1 LAASLDG
8 SALVQRTLPQNSLTF
23 HDYIQ
28 LFIKRLLFI
37 ATSKDLKRI
46 VKIKGCTRER
56 GSGIKMV
63 VKESTP
69 ICKNWKNFLSDQ
81 NRDQNKEQLF
91 NLLATYI
98 SRIESE
104 IIFVATKNEN
114 FVSNKDIIN
123 CSDLMPCN
131 HEEADTRIFLHLKNI
146 IEMFKISEID
156 TDKICICA
164 NDTDVVV
171 IAIALFHQLNIN
183 ELWFE
188 FDVGKDKRWL
198 PIHKYATTLSE
209 EKCNGILFWYAF
221 TGCDTMSSFYGRSK
235 KTAWDVWKVCND
247 ITNVCIRLSKHGQL
261 DVKNEDVKKLERF
274 VVLLYDRTSDVES
287 VNECRQILF
296 AQKGRNIELIPPTE
310 DALYQHIKRAV
321 LQARFIW
328 NTSLQK

>member
-1 LAASLDG
+1 
-8 SALVQRTLPQNSLTF
+8 
-23 HDYIQ
+23 
-28 LFIKRLLFI
+28 
-37 ATSKDLKRI
+37 
-46 VKIKGCTRER
+46 
-56 GSGIKMV
+56 
-63 VKESTP
+63 
-69 ICKNWKNFLSDQ
+69 
-81 NRDQNKEQLF
+81 
-91 NLLATYI
+91 
-98 SRIESE
+98 
-104 IIFVATKNEN
+104 
-114 FVSNKDIIN
+114 
-123 CSDLMPCN
+123 MPCN

-247 ITNVCIRLSKHGQL
+247 ITNVFIRLSKHGQL

-328 NTSLQK
+328 NTSLQKQQIVPDVSNWGWCRDNAKKVIIPKWITGNEASRACQELIKCGCKQKCGGRCKCKSYNLECTDLCKCSGNCN